1 MKNELEAQ
9 ADLDA
14 ENTAPQE
21 ATTEDSGPGIYVE
34 LGELHPS
41 TPITEAGL
49 AKLLGRKCIESI
61 KRSVAKGDLPSP
73 VKLLG
78 KNTFT
83 AGAII
88 RHLEDR
94 LESEKKKFARLRP

>member
-1 MKNELEAQ
+1 MQNELEAQ
-9 ADLDA
+9 ADIDA
-14 ENTAPQE
+14 QE
-21 ATTEDSGPGIYVE
+21 AATEDTATEETGPGIFTE
-34 LGELHPS
+34 LGALNPA

-49 AKLLGRKCIESI
+49 AALLGKKCVESI
-61 KRSVAKGDLPSP
+61 KRSVAKGELPNP
-73 VKLLG
+73 VKLMG

-83 AGAII
+83 AGAIF